1 MEIRTP
7 DGVELSFDIAGTNSP
22 SFLFVHGGGADRS
35 HLAPQF
41 DFFSQRNRSINL
53 DLRGYGKSGRAE
65 KYGTI
70 EQYAEDL
77 ADLCNQLSI
86 QKAIIIGHSMGGM
99 VTVEFAAK
107 YPSLSTAAVLISS
120 GVLFPRAALADEA
133 NVLEGL
139 RSPAYKD
146 ALCGLIN
153 QICLPSDRCKEHAKE
168 SFLAVPQQQW
178 IAHFE
183 TMFAWNDKAV
193 DRLKACKLPILY
205 IEDDGGRYSNLA
217 LFSELCPQLVVGKV
231 VGSGHFPT
239 LEVPDQVNGMIQR
252 FIAVYVKL

>member
-1 MEIRTP
+1 
-7 DGVELSFDIAGTNSP
+7 
-22 SFLFVHGGGADRS
+22 
-35 HLAPQF
+35 
-41 DFFSQRNRSINL
+41 
-53 DLRGYGKSGRAE
+53 
-65 KYGTI
+65 
-70 EQYAEDL
+70 
-77 ADLCNQLSI
+77 
-86 QKAIIIGHSMGGM
+86 MGGM
-99 VTVEFAAK
+99 VAVEFAAK
-107 YPSLSTAAVLISS
+107 YPSLSTGAVLISS

-153 QICLPSDRCKEHAKE
+153 QICLPSDRCKTYAKE

-205 IEDDGGRYSNLA
+205 IEDNGGRYSDLA
-217 LFSELCPQLVVGKV
+217 LFSEVCPQLVVGKV

-239 LEVPDQVNGMIQR
+239 LEVPDQVNAMIQR